1 VDNGKDFIML
11 NRRVFLKTAAAVSG
25 ALAAPAIVRGQ
36 NLNSRLQIVGIGCEG
51 KGWSDIHE
59 MSTHDATALV
69 GFCDVDLSRTQKV
82 RQLNP
87 DAPVAQDY
95 RELLADL
102 QDRVDAVTVSTP
114 DHMHAFI
121 ALDAMRQGKHVYC
134 QKPLT
139 HNVWEA
145 RQMALQAKR
154 SGVIT
159 RLGNQI
165 HSHKYYRTAVQS
177 IQSGVIG
184 KVQEVHSWCAAT
196 GHGKS
201 FHISRPKH
209 SEPLPDQLDWDLWV
223 GVAPM
228 RPFGGWKVYH
238 PWGWRDWQDF
248 GNGALGDFG
257 CHILDP
263 VFTALK
269 INSAPKT
276 FQADHTGMNDEVW
289 PAQNTVSYVFPG
301 TDLTSDTT
309 LPITWYDGG
318 RLPPKNGPHVPSSA
332 GLPRSG
338 SLFIGESGSLVLP
351 HVGAPRVYPE
361 RDLEEADDQNHYH
374 GWVDGCVSG
383 VQPSD
388 GFDYGGPL
396 TEAVLLGNIAV
407 RYREQLLEW
416 DPVAMK
422 ITNHQDANQWL
433 RREYRDGWD
442 IPAVE

>member
-1 VDNGKDFIML
+1 MTSRREFIG
-11 NRRVFLKTAAAVSG
+11 AAVAG
-25 ALAAPAIVRGQ
+25 AAFVAAPAFVRGQ
-36 NLNSRLQIVGIGCEG
+36 NLNSKLQLGGIGCEG

-59 MSTHDATALV
+59 MSTHEQVKHVA
-69 GFCDVDLSRTQKV
+69 FCDVDLGRTDKV

-87 DAPVAQDY
+87 EAPVFQDY
-95 RELLADL
+95 RDMMD
-102 QDRVDAVTVSTP
+102 QVGDKIDALTVSTP

-121 ALDAMRQGKHVYC
+121 SLDLMRQGKHIYC

-145 RQMALQAKR
+145 RQMALQAKK

-165 HSHKYYRTAVQS
+165 HSHRYYRTAVQT
-177 IQSGVIG
+177 IQSGAIG
-184 KVQEVHSWCAAT
+184 KVKEVHSWCAAT

-201 FHISRPKH
+201 FHISRPVKPQMPPK
-209 SEPLPDQLDWDLWV
+209 SLDWDLWV

-228 RPFGGWKVYH
+228 RPYGDWKVYH

-269 INSAPKT
+269 IDQAPRD
-276 FQADHTGMNDEVW
+276 FVADHTGINAEVW
-289 PAQNTVSYVFPG
+289 PAQTTVKYTFPG
-301 TDLTSDTT
+301 TELTTSDT

-318 RLPPKNGPHVPSSA
+318 RLPSIRGSHLPSSE

-338 SLFIGESGSLVLP
+338 SLFIGEKGSMVLP
-351 HVGAPRVYPE
+351 HVGEQRLYPE
-361 RDLEEADDQNHYH
+361 TKFESADDQNHYH
-374 GWVDGCVSG
+374 GWIDGCISG
-383 VQPSD
+383 KQPSD
-388 GFDYGGPL
+388 GFEYGGPL

-407 RYREQLLEW
+407 RYRGTKLTW
-416 DPVAMK
+416 DAASMK
-422 ITNHQDANQWL
+422 ITNHEDANQWL
-433 RREYRDGWD
+433 TRDYREGWEID
-442 IPAVE
+442 PVS